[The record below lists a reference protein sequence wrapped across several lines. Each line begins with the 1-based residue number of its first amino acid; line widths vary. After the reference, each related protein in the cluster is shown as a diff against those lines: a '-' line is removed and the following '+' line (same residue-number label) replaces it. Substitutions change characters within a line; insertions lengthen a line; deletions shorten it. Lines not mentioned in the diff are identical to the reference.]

1 MKSDRLYRG
10 LFRAS
15 LAALVL
21 FASGLRADT
30 AADWLAKVPP
40 PPRNADESQI
50 LCSGYGDKYDSNKDL
65 WRNLQPKLDAA
76 KDAAQKETQQK
87 LQAAMG
93 GDPAAIAAQQMAM
106 MSDPGAMLQ
115 QQQQTLELSQYQQTV
130 FAGAP
135 DAIADGMFT
144 PAYNDAADAVG
155 QIVKAE
161 NAKLTKCP
169 MQSGEAGDFPIPSC
183 GNPIQHDALGKK
195 TAAVNAYLASIA
207 KAWPPFTAKSKDYLG
222 KLNSVPKDIDP
233 KKLMAAQQWLLSAN
247 ATGLEGIDKMAKV
260 SEDICGKANTLLN
273 QNP

>member
-1 MKSDRLYRG
+1 MNTERM
-10 LFRAS
+10 FRSLLRVS
-15 LAALVL
+15 LAACLL
-21 FASGLRADT
+21 SASGLRADT

-40 PPRNADESQI
+40 PPRSADESQS
-50 LCSGYGDKYDSNKDL
+50 LCSGYGDKYDSDKDP
-65 WRNLQPKLDAA
+65 WRSLQPKLAAA

-115 QQQQTLELSQYQQTV
+115 QQQQTMELSQYQQTV

-161 NAKLTKCP
+161 NAKLNKCP
-169 MQSGEAGDFPIPSC
+169 MQSGEAGDFPVPSC
-183 GNPIQHDALGKK
+183 GNPIQHDALVKK
-195 TAAVNAYLASIA
+195 AAAVNAYLVSTG
-207 KAWPPFTAKSKDYLG
+207 KSWPQFLAKSRDYLG

-233 KKLMAAQQWLLSAN
+233 KKLVAAQQWLLSAN
-247 ATGLEGIDKMAKV
+247 ATGLESIGNMANV

-273 QNP
+273 QNQ

>member
-1 MKSDRLYRG
+1 MNTDRLFRG
-10 LFRAS
+10 LIRTA
-15 LAALVL
+15 LATLVL
-21 FASGLRADT
+21 FTSGLRADT

-40 PPRNADESQI
+40 PPRNADESQA
-50 LCSGYGDKYDSNKDL
+50 LCSGYGDKYDSYKDP

-76 KDAAQKETQQK
+76 KDAAQKEAQQK
-87 LQAAMG
+87 MQAAMG

-106 MSDPGAMLQ
+106 MSDPGAMMQ
-115 QQQQTLELSQYQQTV
+115 QQQQTMELSQYQQTV

-161 NAKLTKCP
+161 NAKLNKCP
-169 MQSGEAGDFPIPSC
+169 MQSGEAGDFPVPSC
-183 GNPIQHDALGKK
+183 GNPIEHDALAKK
-195 TAAVNAYLASIA
+195 TAAVNAYLASGA
-207 KAWPPFTAKSKDYLG
+207 KSWPLFVAKSKDYFS
-222 KLNSVPKDIDP
+222 KLDSVPKDIDP
-233 KKLMAAQQWLLSAN
+233 KKLMAAQQWLLSSK

-260 SEDICGKANTLLN
+260 SQDICGKANALLN